1 MLVARLPLPFLAR
14 CRVPADLEEVT
25 TVGDEGP
32 LRDAHATR
40 DAVERIWRAA
50 LALYRTGVHPAI
62 QLCIRRHGV
71 PIVHRAIGH
80 ASGNAPGDAPEA
92 PKRPLGLDTPFT
104 LYSASKAVTAL
115 VVHKLD
121 ELRALHLEDR
131 VCDYV
136 PEFDREGKRWI
147 TVRHVLEHRSGLP
160 NLPPEVMD
168 LELLGHPEKV
178 IEILARTPRSSRPGA
193 LVQYHAVSGGFV
205 LAEVVRRATGDDI
218 RTVLEREICRPLGLR
233 WMSYGVRMRDVP
245 LVASDA
251 VTGPPVLPPL
261 STLLRRALGASIDD
275 VIALAKDP
283 RFLTG
288 IVPSANVV
296 SNAWELCAFY
306 ECLLREGELDGVR
319 VFDPRTVRHATNEQ
333 SYREIDLT
341 LFAPLR
347 YGSGLMLGDRPFGIF
362 GPNTPRAFGHL
373 GFTNIFAWADPARQL
388 SVALLTSGKPV
399 VSTHMVRLLQL
410 LVEINRLPEAAPV
423 RARAAAAHPRRR
435 AAGRNRRGGP
445 ARAPAEPD

>member
-1 MLVARLPLPFLAR
+1 MDPLELLARVPIPFLAR
-14 CRVPADLEEVT
+14 CRVPKDLAEVT
-25 TVGDEGP
+25 VVGDEVAP
-32 LRDAHATR
+32 REARTTR
-40 DAVERIWRAA
+40 GAVDRIWAAVE
-50 LALYRTGVHPAI
+50 ALYRTGAQPAI

-71 PIVHRAIGH
+71 PILHRGIGH
-80 ASGNAPGDAPEA
+80 AAGNAPQDPPDA
-92 PKRPLGLDTPFT
+92 PKRALDLETPFT

-131 VCDYV
+131 VSEYV
-136 PEFDREGKRWI
+136 PEFDRHGKRWI
-147 TVRHVLEHRSGLP
+147 TIRHVLEHRSGLP
-160 NLPPEVMD
+160 NLPPEAMD

-178 IEILARTPRSSRPGA
+178 IEILARMPRSSRPGA

-218 RTVLEREICRPLGLR
+218 RTVLDREIRKPLGFR
-233 WMSYGVRMRDVP
+233 WMSYGVRPKDVP
-245 LVASDA
+245 LVARDA
-251 VTGPPVLPPL
+251 VTGPPVPPPL
-261 STLLRRALGASIDD
+261 STILRRALGASIPE
-275 VIALAKDP
+275 VVALAGEP
-283 RFLTG
+283 RFLAG

-296 SNAWELCAFY
+296 ANAWELCAFY

-319 VFDPRTVRHATNEQ
+319 VFDPRTIRHATNEQ

-399 VSTHMVRLLQL
+399 VSTHVVRLLQL
-410 LVEINRLPEAAPV
+410 LIAINRLPESPQSRDYVPPV
-423 RARAAAAHPRRR
+423 ARSSRRQ
-435 AAGRNRRGGP
+435 RRG
-445 ARAPAEPD
+445 A

>member
-1 MLVARLPLPFLAR
+1 MPIIPSMDPLELLARVPIPFLAR
-14 CRVPADLEEVT
+14 CRVPKDLAEVT
-25 TVGDEGP
+25 IVGDEGSP
-32 LRDAHATR
+32 RDARTTR
-40 DAVERIWRAA
+40 AAVDRIWAA
-50 LALYRTGVHPAI
+50 AEALYRTGVHPAI
-62 QLCIRRHGV
+62 QLCVRRHGV
-71 PIVHRAIGH
+71 PIHRAIGH
-80 ASGNAPGDAPEA
+80 ASGNAPEDPPDA
-92 PKRPLGLDTPFT
+92 PKRVLELDTPFT

-121 ELRALHLEDR
+121 ELRAFHLEDR

-147 TVRHVLEHRSGLP
+147 TIRHVLEHRAGLP

-178 IEILARTPRSSRPGA
+178 IEILARMPRSSRPGA

-218 RTVLEREICRPLGLR
+218 RTVLEREIAKPLGFR
-233 WMSYGVRMRDVP
+233 WMSYGVRPRDLP

-251 VTGPPVLPPL
+251 VTGPPVPPPL
-261 STLLRRALGASIDD
+261 SIMLRRALGASIQD

-319 VFDPRTVRHATNEQ
+319 VFD
-333 SYREIDLT
+333 
-341 LFAPLR
+341 
-347 YGSGLMLGDRPFGIF
+347 
-362 GPNTPRAFGHL
+362 
-373 GFTNIFAWADPARQL
+373 
-388 SVALLTSGKPV
+388 
-399 VSTHMVRLLQL
+399 
-410 LVEINRLPEAAPV
+410 
-423 RARAAAAHPRRR
+423 RARFTTRRTSR
-435 AAGRNRRGGP
+435 ATARSTSRSSRRSATGAGSCSATGRSASSGRTRRVRSGTSASRTSSPGRTRRGSSRSRSS
-445 ARAPAEPD
+445 RAESP